1 MDQAA
6 PKNLQDDFENLFE
19 NTMAGNLVVSPGGV
33 VLRANS
39 RLASWLGRSAQ
50 DLAGKRLSDLLS
62 VGGSIYL
69 ETHLAPM
76 LRMQGEF
83 EEIMLEMRHSD
94 GAKIPVLMNGF
105 EQRDAAGQPLFLR
118 LTIIRAS
125 NRLTYEQNLRK
136 ARKQAREALATVEG
150 TLLDERETAA
160 LREQFIAVLGHD
172 LRNPLAAIDG
182 GMRAI
187 ARSPLNEQQERIVSL
202 VAATVKRMSGLIDDI
217 MDFARGR
224 LGGGI
229 PVRLSET
236 DLSAVLLQVVNEISG
251 ARPGRR
257 IEADVELPLPIMCDG
272 PKLAQLTSNL
282 LANAVAHGSPDG
294 PITITA
300 RSTAAAFELSVANTG
315 EPIQADAVE
324 RLFLPF
330 TRVADGGKQGLGL
343 GLYIASEIAKAH
355 GGRLRVVSDDT
366 RTVFTL
372 EVPT

>member
-1 MDQAA
+1 MDHAA
-6 PKNLQDDFENLFE
+6 PKSLQDDFENLFE
-19 NTMAGNLVVSPGGV
+19 NTMAGNLVVSPGGI
-33 VLRANS
+33 VLRANG
-39 RLASWLGRSAQ
+39 RLARWLGHTVQ
-50 DLAGKRLSDLLS
+50 ELVGKRLSELLT

-83 EEIMLEMRHSD
+83 EEIMLEMRSSS
-94 GAKIPVLMNGF
+94 GGKIPVLINGF

-118 LTIIRAS
+118 LTVIRATH
-125 NRLTYEQNLRK
+125 RMAYEQNLRQ
-136 ARKQAREALATVEG
+136 AGKQARDALATVEG

-187 ARSPLNEQQERIVSL
+187 ARSPLNEQQETIVSL
-202 VAATVKRMSGLIDDI
+202 VEATVKRMSGLIDDI

-229 PVRLSET
+229 PVRLCET
-236 DLSAVLLQVVNEISG
+236 DLATVLLQVVNEISR
-251 ARPGRR
+251 ARPGRT
-257 IEADVELPLPIMCDG
+257 IDADVELPLPIMCDG

-282 LANAVAHGSPDG
+282 LANAVAHGAPDG

-300 RSTAAAFELSVANTG
+300 RSKGAGFELSVANAG
-315 EPIQADAVE
+315 EPIPADAVE

-355 GGRLRVVSDDT
+355 GGRLKVVSDES

>member
-6 PKNLQDDFENLFE
+6 PKNLQEDFENLFE
-19 NTMAGNLVVSPGGV
+19 NTMAGNLVVSPDGI

-39 RLASWLGRSAQ
+39 RLANWIGHSAQ
-50 DLAGKRLSDLLS
+50 DLAGKRLSDLLTI
-62 VGGSIYL
+62 GGSVYL

-83 EEIMLEMRHSD
+83 EEVMLEMRCSD
-94 GAKIPVLMNGF
+94 GGKIPVLMNGF

-125 NRLTYEQNLRK
+125 NRLIYEQNLRK
-136 ARKQAREALATVEG
+136 AGKQAREALATVEG

-202 VAATVKRMSGLIDDI
+202 VEATIKRMGGLIDDI

-236 DLSAVLLQVVNEISG
+236 DLSAVLRQVVNEISG

-257 IEADVELPLPIMCDG
+257 IEADVELPVPIMCDG

-300 RSTAAAFELSVANTG
+300 RSRGAGFELSVANTG
-315 EPIQADAVE
+315 APIPADAIE

-330 TRVADGGKQGLGL
+330 TRVADDGKQGLGL

-355 GGRLRVVSDDT
+355 GGRLRVASDET

-372 EVPT
+372 EIPA

>member
-1 MDQAA
+1 MDHAT
-6 PKNLQDDFENLFE
+6 PKSLQDDFENLFE

-33 VLRANS
+33 VLRANG
-39 RLASWLGRSAQ
+39 RLAKWLGHTVQ
-50 DLAGKRLSDLLS
+50 DLVGKRLSELLT

-83 EEIMLEMRHSD
+83 EEIMLEMRSSS
-94 GAKIPVLMNGF
+94 GGKIPVLINGF

-118 LTIIRAS
+118 LTVIRATH
-125 NRLTYEQNLRK
+125 RMAYEQNLRQ
-136 ARKQAREALATVEG
+136 AGKQARDALATVEG

-187 ARSPLNEQQERIVSL
+187 ARSPLNEQQETIVSL
-202 VAATVKRMSGLIDDI
+202 VEATVKRMSGLIDDI

-229 PVRLSET
+229 PVRLCET
-236 DLSAVLLQVVNEISG
+236 DLATVLLQVVNEISR
-251 ARPGRR
+251 ARPGRT
-257 IEADVELPLPIMCDG
+257 IDADVELPLPIMCDG

-282 LANAVAHGSPDG
+282 LANAVAHGAPDG

-300 RSTAAAFELSVANTG
+300 RSKGAGFELSVANAG
-315 EPIQADAVE
+315 EPIPADAVE

-355 GGRLRVVSDDT
+355 GGRLKVVSDES